1 MNYRMIWQILGRVLL
16 IEAALMVLPLVA
28 GICYREDPT
37 PFLIAIALTGLV
49 GFGLIRVKTKSQDIF
64 AREGF
69 AVVGLSWIVM
79 SLFGAL
85 PFVLAGQIPNYL
97 DALFETVSGFTTT
110 GASIL
115 INVEAMSKGCLFWR
129 SFTHWVGGMG
139 VLVFIMAVLPMSGD
153 HYMHVMRA
161 EIPGPTV
168 GKLVPKAKKTAAI
181 LYLIYTAMTVA
192 ETILLMCGGMSF
204 FDALLHSFASAG
216 TGGFSVK
223 TASVGYYNSAYID
236 IVIGTFLI
244 LFGVNF
250 NLYYLVL
257 IGHFKAA
264 LKSEE
269 LRVYL
274 GIIAFA
280 VLTIAANIVHLFGNY
295 FTALRYS
302 YFQVASIISTTG
314 FATTN
319 FDQWPE
325 YSRWVL
331 VLLMLVGACA
341 GSTGGGIKVSRLII
355 LIKSSFCE
363 VRRLQYPRSVTKVR
377 LEGKVVSEQTVRYA
391 YAFYMLYMLIILL
404 SVLILSF
411 DGLDL
416 TTNLTGTIAC
426 ISNIGPGLS
435 LVGPAGNYSIFS
447 WFSKVVLIL
456 DMLIGRLE
464 IYPILLLCAPSVW
477 KKNG

>member
-37 PFLIAIALTGLV
+37 PFLITIALTGLV

-115 INVEAMSKGCLFWR
+115 TNVEAMSKGCLFWR

-181 LYLIYTAMTVA
+181 LYLIYTAMTAA
-192 ETILLMCGGMSF
+192 ETILLVCGGMDF

-216 TGGFSVK
+216 TGGFSTK

-269 LRVYL
+269 LRTYL

-319 FDQWPE
+319 FDGWPE

-447 WFSKVVLIL
+447 WFSKAVLIL